1 MTKKLKLLRKA
12 FGSTALM
19 GALAF
24 GVPAAAFCGF
34 YVAKGGTDL
43 FNESSKVVLV
53 RDGDRTVIT
62 MANDYQ
68 GDMTE
73 FAMVIPVP
81 TIITK
86 DQVHISKASILDHI
100 DAYTAPRLV
109 EYFDKD
115 PCEPEMMYDMVTV
128 TGSRRNAPSKIM
140 KTTKESLGVTIEE
153 SFSVG
158 EYDILILSAK
168 ESGGLQ
174 TWLTQN
180 GYKVPGGAGK
190 ILRSYIKQGMK
201 FFVAKVNLEEQAKV
215 GGEML
220 RPIAVAF
227 ESPKFMLPIR
237 LGTVNSKGTQDLFV
251 YALTKNGRVETTNY
265 RTQKIPSD
273 KEIPV
278 FVKDKFGDFYKDM
291 YAETARKEGGSGVFM
306 EYAWDMGW
314 CDPCAADPLSKDE
327 LRELGVFWL
336 DGDRD
341 LTPTQRKLIR
351 RPRPQAQ
358 NVFVT
363 RLHVRYDAQSFP
375 EDLKFHQTGDK
386 TNFQGRYIMRHP
398 YKGEMKCE
406 AALAYKKSVN
416 KRLNTEISTLANL
429 TGWERPYIRAKIAED
444 GKGSPFDLAA
454 PVKKEDWWN
463 RIWPSKR

>member
-1 MTKKLKLLRKA
+1 MTKTLKLARKA
-12 FGSTALM
+12 LSSTALM
-19 GALAF
+19 GVLSF

-109 EYFDKD
+109 EYFDEN
-115 PCEPEMMYDMVTV
+115 PCEPQIMYDKVMV
-128 TGSRRNAPSKIM
+128 TGSMMGAPPQMM
-140 KTTKESLGVTIEE
+140 KKENESFGVTIED

-180 GYKVPGGAGK
+180 GYKIPDGAGK
-190 ILRSYIKQGMK
+190 ILESYIKQGMK
-201 FFVAKVNLEEQAKV
+201 FFVAKVNLEEKAKI

-265 RTQKIPSD
+265 RTQKIPSN
-273 KEIPV
+273 KEVPV
-278 FVKDKFGDFYKDM
+278 FVKDKFGEFYKDM
-291 YAETARKEGGSGVFM
+291 YAETARKEGGNGVFM

-341 LTPTQRKLIR
+341 LTPTQRKLMR

-363 RLHVRYDAQSFP
+363 RLHVRYDAASFP

-386 TNFQGRYIMRHP
+386 TNFQGRYVMRHA
-398 YKGEMKCE
+398 YTGEMKCE
-406 AALAYKKSVN
+406 AAVDYKRAVN
-416 KRLNTEISTLANL
+416 KRQDVEINTLANL
-429 TGWERPYIRAKIAED
+429 TGWERSYIRTKIEES
-444 GKGSPFDLAA
+444 GKGKPFDLDGPA
-454 PVKKEDWWN
+454 KKYDWWN
-463 RIWPSKR
+463 RIWPKGE

>member
-1 MTKKLKLLRKA
+1 MTKLSKNLRKA
-12 FGSTALM
+12 LGSTAMISIL
-19 GALAF
+19 GF

-68 GDMTE
+68 GDPTE

-86 DQVHISKASILDHI
+86 EQVHISDASILEHL

-109 EYFDKD
+109 EYFDDD
-115 PCEPEMMYDMVTV
+115 PCEPKIMYD
-128 TGSRRNAPSKIM
+128 RRMRKGAVNLSAPAPVM
-140 KTTKESLGVTIEE
+140 EAETHGVTIEE

-158 EYDILILSAK
+158 EYDILILSAT
-168 ESGGLQ
+168 ESDGLQ
-174 TWLTQN
+174 TWLKEN
-180 GYKVPGGAGK
+180 GYQIPDGAGK
-190 ILRSYIKQGMK
+190 ILRSYIRQDMK
-201 FFVAKVNLEEQAKV
+201 FFVAKVNLEEKAKI

-237 LGTVNSKGTQDLFV
+237 LGTVNSKGSQDLFV

-278 FVKDKFGDFYKDM
+278 FVKDEFGEFYKDM
-291 YAETARKEGGSGVFM
+291 YAETANKEGGKGVFM

-314 CDPCAADPLSKDE
+314 CDPCAADPLSQNE

-341 LTPTQRKLIR
+341 LTPTQKRTMR
-351 RPRPQAQ
+351 RRSQPQAQ

-363 RLHVRYDAQSFP
+363 RLHIRYDAKSFP
-375 EDLKFHQTGDK
+375 EDLKFHETGDK
-386 TNFQGRYIMRHP
+386 SNFQGRYIMRHP

-406 AALAYKKSVN
+406 AALDYKKSVN
-416 KRLNTEISTLANL
+416 KRLDKEVKTLANL
-429 TGWERPYIRAKIAED
+429 TGWDRADIRTRIDEN
-444 GKGSPFDLAA
+444 GKGKPFDLSAKPA
-454 PVKKEDWWN
+454 KNDWWN
-463 RIWPSKR
+463 RIWPGDE

>member
-1 MTKKLKLLRKA
+1 MTKLSKNLRKA
-12 FGSTALM
+12 LGSTAMISIL
-19 GALAF
+19 GF

-68 GDMTE
+68 GDPTE

-86 DQVHISKASILDHI
+86 EQVHISSAAILEHL

-109 EYFDKD
+109 EYFDDD
-115 PCEPEMMYDMVTV
+115 PCEPKILYD
-128 TGSRRNAPSKIM
+128 SRMRKGAVNLSAPAPVM
-140 KTTKESLGVTIEE
+140 EAEAHGVTIEE
-153 SFSVG
+153 NFSVG
-158 EYDILILSAK
+158 EYDILILSAT
-168 ESGGLQ
+168 ESDGLQ
-174 TWLTQN
+174 IWLKDN
-180 GYKVPGGAGK
+180 GYQIPDGAGK
-190 ILRSYIKQGMK
+190 ILRSYIRQDMK
-201 FFVAKVNLEEQAKV
+201 FFVAKVNLEEKAKI

-237 LGTVNSKGTQDLFV
+237 LGTVNSKGSQDLFV

-291 YAETARKEGGSGVFM
+291 YAETARKEGGKGVFM

-314 CDPCAADPLSKDE
+314 CDPCAADPLSQNE

-341 LTPTQRKLIR
+341 LTPTQRKMMPPR
-351 RPRPQAQ
+351 RPQAQ

-363 RLHVRYDAQSFP
+363 RLHVRYDAESFP

-386 TNFQGRYIMRHP
+386 SNFQGRYIMRHP

-406 AALAYKKSVN
+406 AALDYKKMVN
-416 KRLNTEISTLANL
+416 KRIDTETKTLANL
-429 TGWERPYIRAKIAED
+429 TGWERSYIRTQIDKD
-444 GKGSPFDLAA
+444 GKGKPFDLTES
-454 PVKKEDWWN
+454 PKKNDWWN
-463 RIWPSKR
+463 RIWPGDD